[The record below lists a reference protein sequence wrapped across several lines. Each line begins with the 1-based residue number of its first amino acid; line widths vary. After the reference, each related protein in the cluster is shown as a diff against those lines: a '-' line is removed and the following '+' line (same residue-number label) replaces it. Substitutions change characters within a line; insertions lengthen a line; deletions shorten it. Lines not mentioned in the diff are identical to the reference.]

1 MSSITVKH
9 TTAIITIVI
18 IVAASLGAG
27 ILTAK
32 YALPSQAST
41 NFPSGRQI
49 MFNGPGQNG
58 QFGQTAR
65 AGRNGAMPENVA
77 MVSGELLKK
86 DSGSLSLKTRDG
98 SSRLVLITSSTRAT
112 KMVDGSIND
121 LNVGEEIVVNGTP
134 NSDNSITAQMVQVR
148 QQPPAQPQP

>member
-41 NFPSGRQI
+41 NLPGGRQI

-58 QFGQTAR
+58 QFAR
-65 AGRNGAMPENVA
+65 TGRNGTTAANVA

-86 DSGSLSLKTRDG
+86 DSVSLSLKTRDG

-112 KMVDGSIND
+112 KMVEGSIND
-121 LNVGEEIVVNGTP
+121 LKVGEEIMVNGTP

-148 QQPPAQPQP
+148 

>member
-58 QFGQTAR
+58 QFGQAAR
-65 AGRNGAMPENVA
+65 TGRNGGVGAGSAMI
-77 MVSGELLKK
+77 SGELLKK
-86 DSGSLSLKTRDG
+86 DAGSLSLKTRDG
-98 SSRLVLITSSTRAT
+98 SSLLVLVTSSTRAT

-121 LNVGEEIVVNGTP
+121 LSVGQEIVVNGTT